1 MNKIIGAGVEQ
12 IDKYEYMKRQYS
24 RALDL
29 WQERA
34 DQEHQAY
41 CEKQGR
47 EPDNKKWRGLLHIIA
62 KFKLDAYTA
71 GVDGGDMPNV
81 ISDIESMADQFSDD
95 TMGSMFFGV
104 IADTLIDSY
113 TQGQEARR

>member
-12 IDKYEYMKRQYS
+12 IDKYEFEKRQYS
-24 RALDL
+24 RGLDL

-34 DQEHQAY
+34 DQERQAY
-41 CEKQGR
+41 YEKRGQ

-71 GVDGGDMPNV
+71 GIDGGDMPNV
-81 ISDIESMADQFSDD
+81 ISDIERMADQFSDD
-95 TMGSMFFGV
+95 PMGSMFFGV

-113 TQGQEARR
+113 TQGQEARG

>member
-1 MNKIIGAGVEQ
+1 MNKITGTGVEQ
-12 IDKYEYMKRQYS
+12 IDRYDYLKRQYS
-24 RALDL
+24 RQLEI

-34 DQEHQAY
+34 DQEYQLC

-47 EPDNKKWRGLLHIIA
+47 ESNKKCRGLLHIIA

-71 GVDGGDMPNV
+71 GIDGDDMPNV
-81 ISDIESMADQFSDD
+81 ITDIENMANHFSDD
-95 TMGSMFFGV
+95 PMGGMFFETIGE
-104 IADTLIDSY
+104 TLIDSY

>member
-12 IDKYEYMKRQYS
+12 IDKYEFEKRQYS
-24 RALDL
+24 RGLDL
-29 WQERA
+29 WQER
-34 DQEHQAY
+34 QAY
-41 CEKQGR
+41 YEKRGQ

-71 GVDGGDMPNV
+71 GIDGGDMPNV
-81 ISDIESMADQFSDD
+81 ITDIESMADQFSDD
-95 TMGSMFFGV
+95 PMGSMFFGV
-104 IADTLIDSY
+104 IADTMIDSY

>member
-1 MNKIIGAGVEQ
+1 MDKITGAGVEQ

-24 RALDL
+24 RGLDL

-41 CEKQGR
+41 CEKQGI

-62 KFKLDAYTA
+62 KFKVDAYTA
-71 GVDGGDMPNV
+71 GIDGDDMPNV
-81 ISDIESMADQFSDD
+81 ISDIKSMADHFSDD
-95 TMGSMFFGV
+95 PMGGMFFGA
-104 IADTLIDSY
+104 ISDTLIDSY

>member
-12 IDKYEYMKRQYS
+12 IDKYEFEKRQYS
-24 RALDL
+24 RGLDL

-34 DQEHQAY
+34 DQERQVY
-41 CEKQGR
+41 YEKRGQ

-71 GVDGGDMPNV
+71 GIDGGDMPNV

-95 TMGSMFFGV
+95 PMGSMFFGV

-113 TQGQEARR
+113 TQGQEARG